1 MPPSL
6 SSPGPRRFERTAAP
20 SDAGLRLDRF
30 WARELAAE
38 GVSREKVKDWIK
50 AGLALVDGAVARKPN
65 LELAGT
71 ESLALAGDMPAP
83 GLTPVDRDL
92 AVLHQDAHVAVI
104 AKPPGLT
111 VHPAPSVEEPT
122 LAHVLVSHFP
132 QIADQDP
139 DRPGIVHRLDK
150 DTSGLLA
157 VALTEAARLAL
168 SRDFAERRTVKA
180 YLALVSGKPPTAG
193 SIDAPMGRDPRAKTR
208 MAVRTRDGREARSD
222 YRTLWT
228 APGGRASL
236 VLVRIHTGRTHQ
248 IRVHLS
254 HLGHPLL
261 GDPTYGF
268 RPERLPGVDVPRVM
282 LHSFFLGLA
291 HPATGAPPA
300 LALPPPPDFLDT
312 LAALSRQPLRLGL
325 TGSAGSGKSA
335 LLAEFKALGL
345 PCFSADEAVA
355 RLYARGGDA
364 FHLITARFGQELAA
378 PDGSGLDR
386 GRLLALMRDKEAVRR
401 EVMDLVH
408 PMVAHAMEMFFAQH
422 AEAPAPIPGQTPILA
437 AEIPLLL
444 ESDPSFRRGVDLI
457 AGVFCPDR
465 TRHSR
470 ILSRGGPPDLP
481 ALLDSWQWPQAD
493 KMRACHLVVDNT
505 GPRETLPAKAA
516 ALVAAVRG
524 VAAHR
529 EAKFRAWLD
538 GLWPELVRGFE
549 AELDKLVSGNSE

>member
-1 MPPSL
+1 MTSSL
-6 SSPGPRRFERTAAP
+6 SPPGPRRFERTAAS

-71 ESLALAGDMPAP
+71 EALALTGEAPEP
-83 GLTPVDRDL
+83 GLAPVDRDL
-92 AVLHQDAHVAVI
+92 AVLHQDDHLAVI

-111 VHPAPSVEEPT
+111 VHPAPSVGEPT

-157 VALTEAARLAL
+157 VALTEGARLAL

-180 YLALVSGKPPTAG
+180 YLALVSGKPPAAG
-193 SIDAPMGRDPRAKTR
+193 SIDAPLGRDPRAKTR

-228 APGGRASL
+228 APGGAASL

-268 RPERLPGVDVPRVM
+268 RPQRLPGMAVPRVM
-282 LHSFFLGLA
+282 LHSFFLGLR
-291 HPATGAPPA
+291 HPATGTPLA
-300 LALPPPPDFLDT
+300 LTLPPPQDFLDT
-312 LAALSRQPLRLGL
+312 LAAFSRRPLRLGI

-335 LLAEFKALGL
+335 LVAELKGLGL
-345 PCFSADEAVA
+345 PCFSADQAVA

-386 GRLLALMRDKEAVRR
+386 GRLLALMREKEAVRR

-408 PMVAHAMEMFFAQH
+408 PMVAHAMETFFSEQ
-422 AEAPAPIPGQTPILA
+422 EKSAPP
-437 AEIPLLL
+437 
-444 ESDPSFRRGVDLI
+444 SD
-457 AGVFCPDR
+457 
-465 TRHSR
+465 
-470 ILSRGGPPDLP
+470 GP
-481 ALLDSWQWPQAD
+481 
-493 KMRACHLVVDNT
+493 
-505 GPRETLPAKAA
+505 
-516 ALVAAVRG
+516 
-524 VAAHR
+524 
-529 EAKFRAWLD
+529 
-538 GLWPELVRGFE
+538 
-549 AELDKLVSGNSE
+549 